1 MTRLL
6 LLALTLLAS
15 CASRPAP
22 RTGLQSKL
30 EQASAGFH
38 GIVGVHVRHLETGEE
53 ANLRADETF
62 PTASLVKVPILIGL
76 FVQFESGKL
85 GYRDKLLTEERHR
98 KREGEDLVSRFEVG
112 APTHPAELAML
123 MCSFSDN
130 SASLWCQEL
139 AGGGA
144 AINAWLEAAR
154 FPATRVNSRVPGRE
168 ADYKQWGWGQTTPRE
183 MAELLVRL
191 RQRRTLS
198 PAADEEMLRLLSR
211 AYWSGEALSALPP
224 ELHAFSKQGAINR
237 SRSEVLLVESSNG
250 PYVLCVITK
259 EQQDTSWEHDNEG
272 FVLLR
277 TLSRIVYEHFEGD
290 SRWQRPAG
298 SERFH

>member
-1 MTRLL
+1 MRAAAL
-6 LLALTLLAS
+6 LLALLAS
-15 CASRPAP
+15 CASQP
-22 RTGLQSKL
+22 TLQQQI
-30 EQASAGFH
+30 EQATADFR
-38 GIVGVHVRHLETGEE
+38 GIVGVHVRHLRTGEE

-76 FVQFESGKL
+76 FARIEAGEL

-98 KREGEDLVSRFEVG
+98 KRDGEDLVSRFEVG
-112 APTHPAELAML
+112 APTYPAELAML

-139 AGGGA
+139 AGGGGT
-144 AINAWLEAAR
+144 INTWLAEAG

-168 ADYKQWGWGQTTPRE
+168 ADYRQWGWGQTTPRE
-183 MAELLVRL
+183 MTELLMRL
-191 RQRRTLS
+191 HQRRALS

-224 ELHAFSKQGAINR
+224 EVHAFSKQGAINR
-237 SRSEVLLVESSNG
+237 SRSEVLLVESSTG

-259 EQQDTSWEHDNEG
+259 EQQDTSWEHGNEG

-277 TLSRIVYEHFEGD
+277 TLSRLVYEHFDPET
-290 SRWQRPAG
+290 RWQPPAG
-298 SERFH
+298 AERFH